1 MTTGLAGS
9 RRRWYYMG
17 SNGVMYANTWT
28 PDGRYVDGSGAG
40 YSKNQQ
46 TAEGPKETVVILSSL
61 RE

>member
-1 MTTGLAGS
+1 MVL
-9 RRRWYYMG
+9 YG